1 MEIDELKSAWNKV
14 ETPVKTTGE
23 IKLMLQENKHPV
35 LKGIRKQVIIEVVS
49 WSVFLACYYSMF
61 NGTYKPLW
69 INALLVLC
77 IVFPLIHNLMSYRF
91 AKHLVNGNTIQAS
104 VSNYIANVKAYASIS
119 IAARVLFAGGL
130 LVFLTYGIKFTEAK
144 YLSLAIIILIF
155 LVQLAILANLWIK
168 RLNKLNNIL
177 AGIN

>member
-1 MEIDELKSAWNKV
+1 
-14 ETPVKTTGE
+14 
-23 IKLMLQENKHPV
+23 
-35 LKGIRKQVIIEVVS
+35 
-49 WSVFLACYYSMF
+49 
-61 NGTYKPLW
+61 
-69 INALLVLC
+69 
-77 IVFPLIHNLMSYRF
+77 MSYRF